1 MLFFDYLKYSNS
13 NLSMIEYIIQKRYV
27 LRYLFL
33 YHDTYLA
40 VLETKAGP
48 SVRDQ
53 QLLVR
58 TSNFLHISLQ
68 NDVLIS
74 QNSDQDRQHFQLS
87 PEHWYLD
94 VFITIYL
101 NNAMNLYI
109 PNCFAF
115 FTSLTFSLSVN
126 MTLITVT
133 ETEWIDFL
141 GLKAFWIS
149 GTLTSLKGF
158 KTGLEGFV
166 VIMHIILNAKFLE

>member
-33 YHDTYLA
+33 YHDTYL
-40 VLETKAGP
+40 
-48 SVRDQ
+48 
-53 QLLVR
+53 
-58 TSNFLHISLQ
+58 
-68 NDVLIS
+68 DVC
-74 QNSDQDRQHFQLS
+74 
-87 PEHWYLD
+87 
-94 VFITIYL
+94 ITIYMYL

-109 PNCFAF
+109 PNCFTF

-141 GLKAFWIS
+141 GLKAF
-149 GTLTSLKGF
+149 
-158 KTGLEGFV
+158 
-166 VIMHIILNAKFLE
+166 